1 MFTLK
6 PGAQLF
12 VFPVLVLALAMG
24 TLRVSRFSGFF
35 TRSWKNEV
43 AISTWPQGWA
53 VKSGDRE
60 FEFPLVTVNCR
71 LSAVECS

>member
-24 TLRVSRFSGFF
+24 TLRFSRFSGGHLDLAAGLGGK
-35 TRSWKNEV
+35 T
-43 AISTWPQGWA
+43 Q
-53 VKSGDRE
+53 
-60 FEFPLVTVNCR
+60 VTENSNSR
-71 LSAVECS
+71 W